1 MDPVDESLK
10 QKPTA
15 KIVIT
20 DGVGE
25 LTLVMARFKGKSS
38 ERDGF
43 DDGDEDISA
52 SHTDLMVEETEQPKP
67 NKEKNSTGDLAIAA
81 AKIDTSD
88 LQKFFDNETNPITP
102 SYWSPALKLF
112 RLFDYY
118 GTKFSGVSCPWYE
131 MFSEYISSKQL
142 FDMIDVPL
150 CHIPN
155 HVYQTTVSWLDQ
167 EVTDDAVDAFVLW
180 AFNYIPHDVYF
191 AHNGGWKDGKKPTDI
206 SNVAMFVVLALVLQ
220 TRPHVLIA
228 LLPTLHRRVYYRP
241 ARIPL
246 AVWMTAQAAKGDLS
260 LGLYTWAHYLVPQLS
275 SSIRHNQSW
284 DLILASVEKIL
295 LEQNNL
301 NMFVHNPVW
310 KGMPLFPPRSFEIL
324 LLHTFHL
331 LPTTVEVIDRLKEI
345 YPAMKEVALT
355 GALKSDSQF
364 EAIQHIFNF
373 SLRLAGEENTILA
386 DEATE
391 IAIFCLIKNHDCCGL
406 WDHLFRMN
414 LKASAVIL
422 KKLWTNGTAV
432 SQALKRLMQ
441 KIFTFSLLSVEDADA
456 EYTDFAEQVTAICI
470 LSLTKNVDCWK
481 HWGTL
486 YKKTLRSSAVLLR
499 KFVEEWKSS
508 APESDEM
515 KQVTQEMFTFSLK
528 LAREGNPDLTEE
540 ATETAIWS
548 LKEIVDSLKLW
559 DNLNEEKLKACVGLL
574 KNLVEKWNDH
584 SLQLSSSSSRD
595 TLASAPRSEAMKQVT
610 KLIFTFSFT
619 LAKEGNPVLAKEAT
633 VIAIWSLTENIDCCD
648 CWDNLYEDN
657 LEPSVALLKLLVD
670 KWKVHSLRLSSDT
683 LTLSQLM
690 KSLMLKNK
698 KAISEG
704 GANASLYREAD
715 KSCKVISRKLSWGS
729 SCLKGGT
736 AVVVA
741 VVIVAV
747 SLPVVYHT
755 TLRL

>member
-1 MDPVDESLK
+1 MDPFESYSHVDASLK
-10 QKPTA
+10 QKPAA
-15 KIVIT
+15 KIVAT
-20 DGVGE
+20 TVVS
-25 LTLVMARFKGKSS
+25 TAKFKGQSS
-38 ERDGF
+38 EGDGF
-43 DDGDEDISA
+43 DDGDEEIA
-52 SHTDLMVEETEQPKP
+52 ARHTDLVVEETEKP
-67 NKEKNSTGDLAIAA
+67 IPYKEKNSIADLAIAA
-81 AKIDTSD
+81 EKIRPSD
-88 LQKFFDNETNPITP
+88 LEVFFANETIRP
-102 SYWSPALKLF
+102 SRWSPAIKLS
-112 RLFDYY
+112 RLLDYY

-155 HVYQTTVSWLDQ
+155 HFYQTTVSWLAQ
-167 EVTDDAVDAFVLW
+167 EVTDEAVDAFIYW
-180 AFNYIPHDVYF
+180 AFNYIPHDVYWG
-191 AHNGGWKDGKKPTDI
+191 HNGGWKDVVRPTHR
-206 SNVAMFVVLALVLQ
+206 SNVAIFVVLALVLKA
-220 TRPHVLIA
+220 RPHVLIA
-228 LLPTLHRRVYYRP
+228 LLPTLHRGVYYRP

-260 LGLYTWAHYLVPQLS
+260 LGLCTWANYLVLQLYGS
-275 SSIRHNQSW
+275 NRQSW
-284 DLILASVEKIL
+284 DLILASFEKIL
-295 LEQNNL
+295 FEQNNL
-301 NMFVHNPVW
+301 SMFLDDPLWN
-310 KGMPLFPPRSFEIL
+310 GMPLIAPGSFEIL
-324 LLHTFHL
+324 LLHTFHPS
-331 LPTTVEVIDRLKEI
+331 PTAVEVIDRLKKI
-345 YPAMKEVALT
+345 YFAMKQVALA
-355 GALKSDSQF
+355 GALNSDSQF
-364 EAIQHIFNF
+364 NAIRQIFTF
-373 SLRLAGEENTILA
+373 SLRLSGEANTFLA

-391 IAIFCLIKNHDCCGL
+391 IAIYCLTMDHDCCMF
-406 WDHLFRMN
+406 WEELFRQN
-414 LKASAVIL
+414 LKASTVL
-422 KKLWTNGTAV
+422 
-432 SQALKRLMQ
+432 LKRLWACNTPASE
-441 KIFTFSLLSVEDADA
+441 KLKRFILEIFNFSLLSVED
-456 EYTDFAEQVTAICI
+456 EYTYFAEQVTGICI
-470 LSLTKNVDCWK
+470 LCLTKNFDCWE

-486 YKKTLRSSAVLLR
+486 YKKNLRASAVLLR
-499 KFVEEWKSS
+499 KLVKEWKSS

-595 TLASAPRSEAMKQVT
+595 SLASAPGSEAMKQVT

-619 LAKEGNPVLAKEAT
+619 LAKEVTGNPVLAKEAT
-633 VIAIWSLTENIDCCD
+633 AIAIWSLTENIDCCD

-683 LTLSQLM
+683 LTLSHLM